1 MVAFERK
8 EVKGHRRK
16 LHRETWA
23 TWLIQSQSPGGSHL
37 ASIHLSIAFLRNERL
52 GSRSWEVRCYH
63 AAGADIGRTLI
74 TTPELSDSVNH
85 LLLRAGKSP
94 ISSGM

>member
-1 MVAFERK
+1 MVAFEKK
-8 EVKGHRRK
+8 EAKGHRGK

-23 TWLIQSQSPGGSHL
+23 TWLTQSQALEAATWPPF
-37 ASIHLSIAFLRNERL
+37 HLSIAFLRNERL
-52 GSRSWEVRCYH
+52 GSRSWKVRCYR

-85 LLLRAGKSP
+85 FLLRAGKSP